1 MYTFIIQDV
10 QGNYFMSKKYFYS
23 QQEALENSYD
33 IAEYDF
39 VASVE
44 VIKCED
50 VICFSTLHSTLN

>member
-10 QGNYFMSKKYFYS
+10 QGNYFVSKKYFYS
-23 QQEALENSYD
+23 EEEALENSYD

-39 VASVE
+39 VSSVE

-50 VICFSTLHSTLN
+50 VVCFSSLSSTLN

>member
-1 MYTFIIQDV
+1 MYTFIIQDI
-10 QGNYFMSKKYFYS
+10 QGNFFISKKYFHT

-50 VICFSTLHSTLN
+50 VVCFNSLSSILN

>member
-23 QQEALENSYD
+23 EEEALENSYD

-50 VICFSTLHSTLN
+50 VICFSALHSTLN

>member
-10 QGNYFMSKKYFYS
+10 QGNFFISKKYFYS
-23 QQEALENSYD
+23 EEEALENSYD

-44 VIKCED
+44 VIKYED
-50 VICFSTLHSTLN
+50 VICFSALHSTLN

>member
-10 QGNYFMSKKYFYS
+10 QGNYFVSKKYFYS

-39 VASVE
+39 VVAVE

-50 VICFSTLHSTLN
+50 VICFSALHSILN

>member
-23 QQEALENSYD
+23 EQEALENSYD

-50 VICFSTLHSTLN
+50 VICFSALHSTLN

>member
-10 QGNYFMSKKYFYS
+10 QGNYFVSKKYFYS
-23 QQEALENSYD
+23 EEEALENSYD

-39 VASVE
+39 VSSVE

-50 VICFSTLHSTLN
+50 VVCFGLLSSTLN

>member
-10 QGNYFMSKKYFYS
+10 QGNYFVSKKYFYS
-23 QQEALENSYD
+23 KEEALENSYD

-50 VICFSTLHSTLN
+50 VVCFGPLSSTLN

>member
-10 QGNYFMSKKYFYS
+10 QGNYFVSKKYFYS
-23 QQEALENSYD
+23 EEEALENSYD

-50 VICFSTLHSTLN
+50 VVCFGSLSSTLN

>member
-1 MYTFIIQDV
+1 MYTFIIQDI
-10 QGNYFMSKKYFYS
+10 QGNYFVSKKYFYS
-23 QQEALENSYD
+23 EEEALENSYD

-50 VICFSTLHSTLN
+50 VICFNALHSTLN

>member
-10 QGNYFMSKKYFYS
+10 QGNFFISKQYFHSE
-23 QQEALENSYD
+23 QEALENSFD
-33 IAEYDF
+33 VAEYDF

-50 VICFSTLHSTLN
+50 VVCFNALHSTLN

>member
-10 QGNYFMSKKYFYS
+10 QGNYFVSKKYFYS
-23 QQEALENSYD
+23 EEEALENSYD

-50 VICFSTLHSTLN
+50 VICFSALHSTLN

>member
-1 MYTFIIQDV
+1 MYIFIIQDV
-10 QGNYFMSKKYFYS
+10 QGNFFISKKYFYS
-23 QQEALENSYD
+23 EEEALENSYD

-50 VICFSTLHSTLN
+50 VICFSALHSTLN

>member
-23 QQEALENSYD
+23 EQEALENSYD

-50 VICFSTLHSTLN
+50 VICFSILHSTLN